1 MKKSLLCMADTS
13 FPPRESLYLKVSS
26 RKLCEMAH
34 HPSLECAS
42 PRAALTF
49 QDGPHCVCGMCIFL
63 NKSTSYLLK
72 RKELFRLKFQRFRK
86 SFLDSSHR
94 FQTVLSKASGPL
106 GQHVPIWVL
115 QNTSSTRS

>member
-1 MKKSLLCMADTS
+1 
-13 FPPRESLYLKVSS
+13 
-26 RKLCEMAH
+26 MAH

-72 RKELFRLKFQRFRK
+72 RKEKSCLDLNYNFSKNPSWTLPTASKLYCQKLQDLWAKTSQSGFFRI
-86 SFLDSSHR
+86 
-94 FQTVLSKASGPL
+94 P
-106 GQHVPIWVL
+106 VL
-115 QNTSSTRS
+115 QGADTYSVVKEEEEEHSNDQASLGNGAVTE